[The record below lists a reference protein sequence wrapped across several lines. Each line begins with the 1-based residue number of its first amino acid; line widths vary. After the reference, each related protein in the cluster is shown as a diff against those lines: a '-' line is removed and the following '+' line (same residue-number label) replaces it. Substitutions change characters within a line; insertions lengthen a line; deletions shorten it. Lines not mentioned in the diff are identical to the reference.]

1 MDLHPDI
8 RIDRASSAQPD
19 ELVSYLSELQQNP
32 FAGDPL
38 GSAASFGPLPAPTAG
53 LAQGWSSTPGAGA
66 SAVTMGN
73 DMPLN
78 QPGWRRVW
86 LARSSTNQI
95 LGHVDLRS
103 HPVRFDVHR
112 CLLGM
117 AVRDG
122 QRRRGIGK
130 SLLAHAE
137 RWAAA
142 TNQLRRIDLQIRPN
156 NIVAV
161 AFYRRWGYVNSG
173 EFTDLRFD
181 GRGSARYIRMEK
193 RLQALP
199 SLVTS

>member
-1 MDLHPDI
+1 MDQHPDI
-8 RIDRASSAQPD
+8 RIDRASSAPPE
-19 ELVSYLSELQQNP
+19 ELVTYLNELQNNP

-38 GSAASFGPLPAPTAG
+38 GSAASFAPLTPATAG
-53 LAQGWSSTPGAGA
+53 LSQGWSPMPGAGA
-66 SAVTMGN
+66 HSLVMGN
-73 DMPLN
+73 DLPLN

-130 SLLAHAE
+130 LLLAHAE

-142 TNQLRRIDLQIRPN
+142 TNLLRRIDLQIRPN
-156 NIVAV
+156 NVVALS
-161 AFYRRWGYVNSG
+161 FYRRSGYANSG

-181 GRGSARYIRMEK
+181 GRGSARYVRMEK
-193 RLQALP
+193 KLHALP
-199 SLVTS
+199 SLVTG